1 MYPIYLYIYIY
12 PPTPGGGTRQ
22 RTLLHPGLDCSSED
36 AFSVACGWNRAQVL
50 RLGAPGERLR
60 VGAPGERVREE
71 EKKRFSLELHP
82 AVRKH
87 GFWKRTRRGE
97 EDFYCRQETD
107 RQRQRQ
113 RQRQKERKT
122 ERQKERKKERKERNR
137 RRESDRNKRRERER
151 GKEREK
157 DMEGKR
163 PSASQQERERER
175 ERDVK
180 IQPSVQLYVY
190 SIVVFM
196 YNDLVLYNAPWIK
209 GLEPSLVEPKD
220 SCQEENNTEACTN
233 KRQTNSC

>member
-1 MYPIYLYIYIY
+1 MLSYEAMPEFPVVPADANASNLIWNYLRTTYGNVSNISIYIYIY

-113 RQRQKERKT
+113 RQKERKT
-122 ERQKERKKERKERNR
+122 ERQKDRKKERKKREKQTERER
-137 RRESDRNKRRERER
+137 QKQKARERER

-175 ERDVK
+175 EMSR
-180 IQPSVQLYVY
+180 
-190 SIVVFM
+190 
-196 YNDLVLYNAPWIK
+196 YNLLYNCMFT
-209 GLEPSLVEPKD
+209 PS
-220 SCQEENNTEACTN
+220 
-233 KRQTNSC
+233 